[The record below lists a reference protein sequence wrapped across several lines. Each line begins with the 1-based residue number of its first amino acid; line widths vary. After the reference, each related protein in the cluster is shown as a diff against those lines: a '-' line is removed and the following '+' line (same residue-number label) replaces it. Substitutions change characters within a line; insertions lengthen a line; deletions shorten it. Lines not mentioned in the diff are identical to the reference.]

1 MVPAHSNMMGYSETP
16 GTLVRGRA
24 SQTDEALC
32 SSVHFRALPLWRLM
46 LTTALLV
53 ACGSESPEEEPA
65 LAPEDLGQMPDA
77 PSPGSVT
84 AGATNS
90 AAPSGSNA
98 NDPST
103 SPSANGGAPDATPI
117 PVQPGPEQPE
127 APDPGMD
134 GGPSTPPS
142 DTASGEQT
150 SPGTSTAPTGTQVPT
165 DPEPTD
171 PQSTDPQPEPAGGSQ
186 CEGGTPVPGFYV
198 EEGRIFDNHCSEFD
212 LRGVNYPYAW
222 YKDSQDT
229 EQIFHD
235 IAATGANSVRVV
247 LATGG
252 QWTRVTGSEISSII
266 GWTKANKLVAI
277 LEVHDSTGYA
287 EKAEAVHPDDAVEY
301 WLSED
306 VKAAIVGQEAYV
318 MINIANEPFG
328 NDATDQWEPFHTGAV
343 AALRTGGL
351 EHLLIVDAPNWGQ
364 DWSNTMRDGM
374 GASNI
379 FAADP
384 AKNTVFS
391 VHMYD
396 VYNTSELV
404 WTYFESFLGSGMAL
418 MVGEFAADHGPGKD
432 VDEDAILAASKEHR
446 IGYLGWSW
454 SGNSSDLTSL
464 DVVEDFNA
472 SVFSSWGQR
481 LIDGADGI
489 RETSRLCRCYE

>member
-1 MVPAHSNMMGYSETP
+1 M
-16 GTLVRGRA
+16 
-24 SQTDEALC
+24 
-32 SSVHFRALPLWRLM
+32 HFRALPLSRFLLAM
-46 LTTALLV
+46 ALLV
-53 ACGSESPEEEPA
+53 ACGSESPEQEPA
-65 LAPEDLGQMPDA
+65 LAPEDLGQMSDA
-77 PSPGSVT
+77 PSPGSDM
-84 AGATNS
+84 AGATNP
-90 AAPSGSNA
+90 APPSGSNS
-98 NDPST
+98 NGPST
-103 SPSANGGAPDATPI
+103 SPPANGGAPNPTGPI
-117 PVQPGPEQPE
+117 PVQTSPKQPQAPGS
-127 APDPGMD
+127 GMG
-134 GGPSTPPS
+134 GGPSMPPS
-142 DTASGEQT
+142 DTASGEPT
-150 SPGTSTAPTGTQVPT
+150 PPGTSTAPTDPEPT
-165 DPEPTD
+165 NPEPTD
-171 PQSTDPQPEPAGGSQ
+171 PQPTDAQPESAGGTQ
-186 CEGGTPVPGFYV
+186 CEGGTLVLGFYV
-198 EEGRIFDNHCSEFD
+198 EEGRIFDNHCSEFE

-229 EQIFHD
+229 EQMFRD

-252 QWTRVTGSEISSII
+252 QWPRITGSEISSII
-266 GWTKANKLVAI
+266 GWAKANKLVTI

-287 EKAEAVHPDDAVEY
+287 EKAEAVHPDEAVEY

-328 NDATDQWEPFHTGAV
+328 NDATDQWEPFHTSAV

-396 VYNTSELV
+396 VYDTSELV

-489 RETSRLCRCYE
+489 RETSQLCRCYE